1 MFRLVRTSSE
11 KTEQDIRCQTA
22 LWRNSGVWK
31 QKSDEK
37 ISMEEGGATPAML
50 LGSALELLLGPE
62 AAPYFDNVQSL
73 DHIQHTC
80 GSAAADAQ

>member
-1 MFRLVRTSSE
+1 
-11 KTEQDIRCQTA
+11 
-22 LWRNSGVWK
+22 
-31 QKSDEK
+31 
-37 ISMEEGGATPAML
+37 MEEGGATPAML